1 MDEQLKAERK
11 AEREKKRHRLMLI
24 RRIKVGGALSCALVL
39 ILYILCAF
47 VFFKID
53 TIEVLG
59 IEDENGNILPASS
72 YYTHDEII
80 RVSGVETGDSLVRV
94 SKNKVEESVEKLL
107 PYVGD
112 VKVKRRY
119 PSTLRLVTEDTH
131 ALYGADA
138 GGGFTLLDKDFKVLN
153 VSERLPHGS
162 MKLVGVSFE
171 TAETGET
178 AVFAD
183 EAFKNRINT
192 ILNACSDAGITNI
205 TKLDLSNIANVRIV
219 INSRITF
226 VLGTITDLQDKL
238 SLGLKTMEAE
248 YQNSPDAKI
257 IIDVTDTERSYV
269 RDDYSPVEDEYETEL
284 QEPETGYEEIP
295 EDVPEEVPEEPENN
309 EPAEQTPP
317 DNEAEAVG

>member
-1 MDEQLKAERK
+1 MDEQIKAEKK
-11 AEREKKRHRLMLI
+11 AEKEKKRRRLILL
-24 RRIKVGGALSCALVL
+24 RKIKVGGALCCSLAL
-39 ILYILCAF
+39 ILYLLCAF

-53 TIEVLG
+53 TVEVVG
-59 IEDENGNILPASS
+59 VKDTNGNILPASS

-94 SKNKVEESVEKLL
+94 SKREVEDVIETLL

-112 VKVKRRY
+112 VKVKKRY

-153 VSERLPHGS
+153 VSERLPLGS
-162 MKLVGVSFE
+162 MKLVGVSFDS
-171 TAETGET
+171 AETGAT
-178 AVFAD
+178 AVFVD

-192 ILNACSDAGITNI
+192 VISACENAGITNI

-219 INSRITF
+219 LDNRITF
-226 VLGTITDLQDKL
+226 VLGTITDLPEKL

-248 YQNSPDAKI
+248 YKDSAEAKI

-284 QEPETGYEEIP
+284 IEPETDYEPVPEEIP
-295 EDVPEEVPEEPENN
+295 EEQPEEVPAEPENN
-309 EPAEQTPP
+309 Q
-317 DNEAEAVG
+317 AEAVG

>member
-1 MDEQLKAERK
+1 MDEQIKAERK
-11 AEREKKRHRLMLI
+11 AEKEKKRRRLMLK
-24 RRIKVGGALSCALVL
+24 RRLKVGVALGGALVL
-39 ILYILCAF
+39 ILYLLCAF
-47 VFFKID
+47 VFFKIEK
-53 TIEVLG
+53 IEVVG
-59 IEDENGNILPASS
+59 IEDENGNLLPASS

-94 SKNKVEESVEKLL
+94 SKKEVEDSIEKLL
-107 PYVGD
+107 PYVGN

-119 PSTLRLVTEDTH
+119 PSTLKLVTEDTH

-153 VSERLPHGS
+153 VSERLPLGS

-171 TAETGET
+171 SAETGAT

-183 EAFKNRINT
+183 DAYKNRINT
-192 ILNACSDAGITNI
+192 LIKACNDAGINNI

-219 INSRITF
+219 LDGRITF
-226 VLGTITDLQDKL
+226 VLGTITDLPEKL

-248 YQNSPDAKI
+248 AENSTSSKI

-284 QEPETGYEEIP
+284 QEPVTDSEP
-295 EDVPEEVPEEPENN
+295 VPEEELPEEQPENN
-309 EPAEQTPP
+309 EPVQETPP
-317 DNEAEAVG
+317 DNGAEAVG

>member
-11 AEREKKRHRLMLI
+11 AEREKKRRRLMLE
-24 RRIKVGGALSCALVL
+24 RRIKVGALLCCATALVL
-39 ILYILCAF
+39 YLLCAF
-47 VFFKID
+47 VLFKID
-53 TIEVLG
+53 TIEVIG
-59 IEDENGNILPASS
+59 VEDENGNLLPASS

-94 SKNKVEESVEKLL
+94 SKKGVKDSIEKLL

-131 ALYGADA
+131 ALYGADV
-138 GGGFTLLDKDFKVLN
+138 GGGFTLLDSEFKVLN
-153 VSERLPHGS
+153 VSERLPLGS
-162 MKLVGVSFE
+162 MKVVGVSFE
-171 TAETGET
+171 SAETGTT

-183 EAFKNRINT
+183 EAYKNRINT
-192 ILNACSDAGITNI
+192 IVKACTDAGITNI

-219 INSRITF
+219 LDGRITF
-226 VLGTITDLQDKL
+226 VLGTITDLNEKL
-238 SLGLKTMEAE
+238 SLALRTMEAE

-284 QEPETGYEEIP
+284 REPETDFEPAPELEDIP
-295 EDVPEEVPEEPENN
+295 EET
-309 EPAEQTPP
+309 PAELEN
-317 DNEAEAVG
+317 NEAEAVG